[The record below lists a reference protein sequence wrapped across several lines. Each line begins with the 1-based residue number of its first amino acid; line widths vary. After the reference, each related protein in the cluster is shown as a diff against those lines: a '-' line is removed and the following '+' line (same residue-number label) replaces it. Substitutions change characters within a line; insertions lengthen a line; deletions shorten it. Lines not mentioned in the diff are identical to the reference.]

1 MDILPDGTTNPA
13 SILQQSGR
21 GRYEVSFDG
30 FTTSYADY
38 KTLHADAIALTQRT
52 WADGTD
58 SITMIISYLS
68 PAVMIMP
75 GKWEYS
81 ITLMEANMR
90 TIPSAVQTLLKS
102 RSMIGAN
109 KPSTKRPLRV
119 WAAGITPETPTM
131 DNTRLWFDSNGNFKL
146 DKKTDGGY
154 MCCWVDGTTLE
165 LQTGFSSNLD
175 FLTNNYAI
183 ESAVSTD
190 SITALVA
197 NVCVLYK
204 RTDNKVLLIMLTGR
218 GANCYISKQRKRR

>member
-1 MDILPDGTTNPA
+1 MSYTWGSTALKIVPETYSPAHAENGLVKMDILPDGTTNPA

-81 ITLMEANMR
+81 ITLMEA
-90 TIPSAVQTLLKS
+90 
-102 RSMIGAN
+102 
-109 KPSTKRPLRV
+109 
-119 WAAGITPETPTM
+119 
-131 DNTRLWFDSNGNFKL
+131 
-146 DKKTDGGY
+146 
-154 MCCWVDGTTLE
+154 
-165 LQTGFSSNLD
+165 
-175 FLTNNYAI
+175 
-183 ESAVSTD
+183 
-190 SITALVA
+190 
-197 NVCVLYK
+197 
-204 RTDNKVLLIMLTGR
+204 
-218 GANCYISKQRKRR
+218 